1 MSSYSQSQSLA
12 KALPPYPSVS
22 VSGSGTTGRVRHS
35 AATRNGAIG
44 KWAVK
49 KISHMSERMD
59 RETVTDRAVDVAIND
74 PNAASCVDSMAV
86 GIVGTG
92 LTPQSAPPSEILG
105 WNSETTSLFQRQQ
118 ELAWTLWAKEA
129 DAKGRLQFWE
139 LELLSVYNFL
149 MKGEFFRQPV
159 MLDEPHRLFSLAIQT
174 IDPER
179 IQTPPGKISDKTLR
193 DGITLGR
200 RGNATHFH
208 VRENSVSSLP
218 TAGYATFK
226 TIPAWIAHRPGMLHG
241 FLQKFDEQIRG
252 VSPLAPALKLF
263 KDLGDYYD
271 FELIGAIVAASFP
284 VFIETAHPEAMA
296 NVSRTPYA
304 DVDKEEDRHQEL
316 VPGQVAYGTL
326 GQRPHVLKNNRPN
339 DSFAVFTERILRS
352 AGAAMGIPYE
362 IISKDFSKTNFASA
376 RAALLE
382 AARVFSLYQ
391 KWLVGRFSHPCWE
404 MVQEEAFLRGIVT
417 IPKGSPDFYTAR
429 HLYTMAKWRPQRR
442 GHVDP
447 QREIN
452 SAVTAMDNNIMT
464 LAQISSEYDGEWDE
478 NIKQRARE
486 KKLIATQMPQEVPRE
501 KE

>member
-1 MSSYSQSQSLA
+1 MSDYSQSQSLA
-12 KALPPYPSVS
+12 KTLTPYPS

-44 KWAVK
+44 KWVVK
-49 KISHMSERMD
+49 KINHISERKD
-59 RETVTDRAVDVAIND
+59 RETLTDRAVDVAIND

-105 WNSETTSLFQRQQ
+105 WDPETTSIFQRQQ
-118 ELAWTLWAKEA
+118 ELAWTLWTKEA

-159 MLDEPHRLFSLAIQT
+159 MIDEPHRLFSLAIQT

-179 IQTPPGKISDKTLR
+179 IQTPPDKMGDRSIR
-193 DGITLGR
+193 DGIKLGR
-200 RGNATHFH
+200 RGNSEHFY
-208 VRENSVSSLP
+208 VRENSNSGSFSS
-218 TAGYATFK
+218 ASATFK
-226 TIPAWIAHRPGMLHG
+226 SIPAWVAHRPGMLHG

-296 NVSRTPYA
+296 NVSRAPWDT
-304 DVDKEEDRHQEL
+304 DKAEDRHQEI
-316 VPGQVAYGTL
+316 VPGQVAYGSL

-352 AGAAMGIPYE
+352 AGAAMGVPYE
-362 IISKDFSKTNFASA
+362 VISKDFSKTNFASA

-382 AARVFSLYQ
+382 ASRVFTLYQ

-404 MVQEEAFLRGIVT
+404 MVQEEAYLRGFVK
-417 IPKGSPDFYTAR
+417 IPKGSPEFYSAR
-429 HLYTMAKWRPQRR
+429 KLYTMAKWRPQRR

-447 QREIN
+447 KREIDA
-452 SAVTAMDNNIMT
+452 AVVAMDNNIMT
-464 LAQISSEYDGEWDE
+464 LSQISSEYDGEWDE

-486 KKLIATQMPQEVPRE
+486 KKLIATQMPKELPIE